1 MSTEP
6 AQSRLGLVGSTVMT
20 LAYQP
25 MLYKV
30 CEAEQMGEL
39 STEVLSRIELVLSVI
54 TTQDPESPFDTGGSA
69 RPSGG
74 PRTGVAAAVSRPG
87 VLPSLAGR
95 EVNRLADS
103 MNGKRGDRQQRCRSA
118 GRRAAAQPG
127 APPQHYPGAR
137 AGRLGDEQRPRH
149 YPKARQRT

>member
-54 TTQDPESPFDTGGSA
+54 TTQDPESPFDSDDVGIPTDAVQGLRGRTNGRTQHRSVEQNRIGVVGHHHPGS
-69 RPSGG
+69 R
-74 PRTGVAAAVSRPG
+74 VAVRHRA
-87 VLPSLAGR
+87 
-95 EVNRLADS
+95 VNRLESVLIPQVVRAVTGCDGV
-103 MNGKRGDRQQRCRSA
+103 NRGLLRRSDGQRSA
-118 GRRAAAQPG
+118 
-127 APPQHYPGAR
+127 
-137 AGRLGDEQRPRH
+137 
-149 YPKARQRT
+149 